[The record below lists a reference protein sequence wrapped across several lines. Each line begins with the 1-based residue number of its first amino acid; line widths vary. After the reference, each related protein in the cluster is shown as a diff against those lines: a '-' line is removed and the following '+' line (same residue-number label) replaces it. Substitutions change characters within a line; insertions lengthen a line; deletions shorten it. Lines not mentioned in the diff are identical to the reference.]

1 MDATDKL
8 KRVFSEVFDLPAQ
21 ADFEA
26 LRYRGIPQW
35 DSVAHMQL
43 VAALENA
50 FDIMLETE
58 DVIDLSSFP
67 VAREILKKYDVDF
80 DPQP

>member
-8 KRVFSEVFDLPAQ
+8 KQAFREVFDLPPQ

-26 LRYRGIPQW
+26 LRYRAIPQW

-43 VAALENA
+43 VGALEST
-50 FDIMLETE
+50 FDIMLEAQ
-58 DVIDLSSFP
+58 DILDLSSFSK
-67 VAREILKKYDVDF
+67 AKEILRKYEC
-80 DPQP
+80 PL